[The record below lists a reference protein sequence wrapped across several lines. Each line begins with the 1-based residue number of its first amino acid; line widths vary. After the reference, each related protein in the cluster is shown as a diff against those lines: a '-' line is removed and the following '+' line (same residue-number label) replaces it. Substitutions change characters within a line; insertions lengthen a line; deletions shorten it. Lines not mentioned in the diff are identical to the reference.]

1 MQFNRVD
8 TSGNLFKYGPIYVY
22 LHTSVGYHYT
32 SLTTLWS
39 DGGQYLFVPPDTPSD
54 DDLHRKIKEFFLLN
68 ASALFV
74 WVENPHAPLEQ
85 WKAMQIK
92 SIGPR
97 VNWKQKIDTIKLY
110 LRTGYRPAGKELFID
125 GYDFQNN
132 VTCVEDGFV
141 FESLSSTSDYNNTIN
156 FILGEFVNVDSYVKN
171 VKLKLDNKGCSF
183 TYQVENVGG
192 FEQHTHFDEIG
203 LWYTVAQADKTGQS
217 IPVQTV
223 QYRLHTDTLLLFSSG
238 RVNPLDLLTPEQTYL
253 SLKSNI
259 NNQLKP
265 VSLVTSSGTHLKA
278 LITSDSKLV
287 YQTYPRSLYYDET
300 GKLAANKGLYL
311 TFSGHYTIPA
321 SGAESE
327 SILCGLSG
335 TEYVAFN
342 GKQDS
347 TVEFKPGCNAFIDLR
362 ENAGSQLSDLATTAW
377 IRFPEDIQYY
387 NSSEAAKLY
396 IPRSDGMFSYQDY
409 RLSEFH
415 GRSPA
420 VPMGLYS
427 DCKSNLPF
435 EEIRKVE
442 DRIYKARHA
451 ILSNG
456 ALPVIKP
463 SNNNTTLCATP
474 QGLMVGVNESGDW
487 EWIGLAEVDRNT
499 RLLSESLQDAGVR
512 DCMSCLYGGNPSGNS
527 DAPKCPH
534 CQFDAAPIEPEANY
548 PQLRMERLSSR
559 LCGLL
564 RQKQIFILFESPED
578 FLCNAIPSQDFKLS
592 YDCWTF
598 ELDPRKWRTGQGNS
612 NTAMI
617 LKYAPE
623 HTLREL
629 AADSPVFRQSLAQ
642 AYEADGS
649 VKRGFEGFAQIV
661 DDPHFQG
668 VLFLNCP
675 VSVEKAGLQPELAA
689 ALNGLDLTGL
699 TASYFV
705 LRANKIITK
714 ADGKVY
720 MEPSS
725 AFGSMRY
732 EGKRIETL
740 PEQEQLPAAQYS
752 VVKMNLEIQNSEIAS
767 FQLEAELL
775 VNTLFGSSC
784 TVLDGTRGDC
794 LLLEGAF
801 HKGANAN
808 TMGEY
813 VFTLREKV
821 EYRLPASALHAVL
834 MEDVHLS
841 IDAAK
846 NSVFTL
852 GGRLLFGTHDSC
864 DLFSYGREAG
874 KENDPI
880 TSEGLRFGG
889 LRILLSS
896 EGAARLDTRQLAL
909 HPLPDH
915 AGAREKSFAACFACT
930 ADSLAWQTDGKTPE
944 DLGFRSITCPV
955 DQDELQQEWCGVVWK
970 IPLGN
975 LGALTKGEAIHIELL
990 TAWSADETGEYPAL
1004 YIGAKLPAALGGDG
1018 LDLQGLIKLGFHTI
1032 SLEAEDPEAPAAG
1045 APPRIYRLI
1054 LHNFALRLLGL
1065 GFPPGSNKIFLVS
1078 DGKGVGWY
1086 AGYSDE

>member
-8 TSGNLFKYGPIYVY
+8 ESGNLFKDGPIYVY
-22 LHTSVGYHYT
+22 LHTSMPYMSM
-32 SLTTLWS
+32 SLQLSWS
-39 DGGQYLFVPPDTPSD
+39 YDGQYIFVPPNLELDASF
-54 DDLHRKIKEFFLLN
+54 HNRVKEYCESN
-68 ASALFV
+68 RSALFT
-74 WVENPHAPLEQ
+74 WVLNPSSPVNLWET
-85 WKAMQIK
+85 KKIESAMKELGICTTARIHIPIDSK
-92 SIGPR
+92 YMEPGRRNTFIYSNEG
-97 VNWKQKIDTIKLY
+97 VKISYTDEYHFSFQSASANDLSGALYFQYGLNFYIVSKPQTIKLALDEQGASFEFTTY
-110 LRTGYRPAGKELFID
+110 SIGYFDPAYPDVGLCYSLLPANADTSGAAIPVETIRYYVSNQMSLLSSSCRLNLLQLLSPSQTYIRFSSGANYPFHSINLVNTAGKH
-125 GYDFQNN
+125 YDFQ
-132 VTCVEDGFV
+132 
-141 FESLSSTSDYNNTIN
+141 I
-156 FILGEFVNVDSYVKN
+156 
-171 VKLKLDNKGCSF
+171 
-183 TYQVENVGG
+183 
-192 FEQHTHFDEIG
+192 
-203 LWYTVAQADKTGQS
+203 
-217 IPVQTV
+217 
-223 QYRLHTDTLLLFSSG
+223 
-238 RVNPLDLLTPEQTYL
+238 TP
-253 SLKSNI
+253 
-259 NNQLKP
+259 
-265 VSLVTSSGTHLKA
+265 
-278 LITSDSKLV
+278 DSKLV
-287 YQTYPRSLYYDET
+287 YQTYPHSLYYDET
-300 GKLAANKGLYL
+300 GKLAANKRLYL

-347 TVEFKPGCNAFIDLR
+347 TIEFIPGCNAFIDLR
-362 ENAGSQLSDLATTAW
+362 ENAGAQLSDLATTAW

-396 IPRSDGMFSYQDY
+396 IPGSDGMFSYQDY

-548 PQLRMERLSSR
+548 PLLRMERLSSQ

-675 VSVEKAGLQPELAA
+675 VSVAENLPPELGA

-725 AFGSMRY
+725 AFGSMHY
-732 EGKRIETL
+732 EGKGIETQ
-740 PEQEQLPAAQYS
+740 PGREQLPAAQYS

-889 LRILLSS
+889 LQILLSS
-896 EGAARLDTRQLAL
+896 EGTARLDTRQLAL
-909 HPLPDH
+909 HPLPGH

-930 ADSLAWQTDGKTPE
+930 ADSLSWQTDGKTPE

-1032 SLEAEDPEAPAAG
+1032 SLEAEDPETPAAG
-1045 APPRIYRLI
+1045 APPRAYRLI
-1054 LHNFALRLLGL
+1054 LNNFALRLLGL
-1065 GFPPGSNKIFLVS
+1065 SFPPGSNKIFLVS

-1086 AGYSDE
+1086 AGYADE